1 MKACELRA
9 EHAKLIDEQR
19 ELAEK
24 VGKEKRPFTAEEQ
37 KRSDEIFSRT
47 TELSKS
53 ISSIERFEAG
63 ERATEADYR
72 RISEPLPHEVANGK
86 HKYSVSRAILKVAG
100 REKLDGLEGET
111 SQEIAK
117 RVGKNPQGFFVPQ
130 RMPMSFN
137 EDPTRL
143 ANGDRVRGIHAKQVE
158 HRIDDTTAGTGA
170 VLTRW
175 DTTWIEYLRALMV
188 LNQLGPKVLTD
199 MHGNFALPR
208 QSGIGTLS
216 WVAESAAVS
225 TTAQTIDQVLFTP
238 KTAGAFTDM
247 SRRFLEQLSID
258 AEQFVRE
265 DLAAILARGIETAV
279 YAGTGSPQPQG
290 ILGTAGVGNIG
301 SGTNGDAPTWTLI
314 CQMEEALAKANVPLN
329 ANIGMV
335 MTPQARAT
343 LKLTPKQM
351 SGQTSYFPVAL
362 WGDDNTVNGYPA
374 YATNLMP
381 SNLTKGTGTSLS
393 SMILANWSEAILAFW
408 SGMDVLVDPY
418 TGGPAGTIRIV
429 VLQDLDFEV
438 RHAAS
443 FCINNDLITQ

>member
-37 KRSDEIFSRT
+37 ARSDEIFSRT
-47 TELSKS
+47 VDLAKS

-63 ERATEADYR
+63 QKVTEADAR
-72 RISEPLPHEVANGK
+72 RISEPLPHEVASAK
-86 HKYSVSRAILKVAG
+86 HQYSISRAVLKVAN
-100 REKLDGLEGET
+100 KQQLDGLEGET
-111 SQEIAK
+111 SAEIAK
-117 RVGKNPQGFFVPQ
+117 RIGKSPQGFFMPQ
-130 RMPMSFN
+130 RMRMALN
-137 EDPTRL
+137 EQPRDYYGKPI
-143 ANGDRVRGIHAKQVE
+143 RGIRAREVE
-158 HRIDDTTAGTGA
+158 QRIDDTTAGTGA

-175 DTTWIEYLRALMV
+175 DTTWIEYLRAQMV
-188 LNQLGPKVLTD
+188 LNQLGPRTLTD

-216 WVAESAAVS
+216 WVAESSSVS

-258 AEQFVRE
+258 VEQFVRE
-265 DLAAILARGIETAV
+265 DLAAIMARGIETAA
-279 YAGTGSPQPQG
+279 YNGSGTPQPQG
-290 ILGTAGVGNIG
+290 ILGLSGVGNVS
-301 SGTNGDAPTWTLI
+301 SGANGGAPTWSLTVQL
-314 CQMEEALAKANVPLN
+314 EEALMKANVPLN

-335 MTPQARAT
+335 MTPQAKAT
-343 LKLTPKQM
+343 YKLTPKQM
-351 SGQTSYFPVAL
+351 SGQTSYFPKAI
-362 WGDDNTVNGYPA
+362 WDDDNTVNGYPA

-393 SMILANWSEAILAFW
+393 SAILGNWSEAILAYW

-429 VLQDLDFEV
+429 VLQDLDFQA

-443 FCINNDLITQ
+443 FVTVNDMVTT